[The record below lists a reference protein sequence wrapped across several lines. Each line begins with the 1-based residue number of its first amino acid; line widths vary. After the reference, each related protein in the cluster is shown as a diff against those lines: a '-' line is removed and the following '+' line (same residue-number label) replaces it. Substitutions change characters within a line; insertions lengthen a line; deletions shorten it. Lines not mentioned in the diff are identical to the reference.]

1 MPVTHG
7 LNYIINIM
15 LICAIIGMC
24 VKIFFGNMTSKDGT
38 YGRANSTIWGYGIV
52 SLSILTLVFVSYA
65 IHDKIN
71 TLETSQGTT
80 TTFGGILKFIK
91 SFLASSGPAAISI
104 VILFWIIDLN
114 VTYYQRINKGQVAT
128 EYYQLS
134 AGTSF
139 LFVFQIILLF
149 QYLKMFI
156 NNKTGN
162 GDANSAMTQARLSF
176 ATYFVTMLNV
186 IVVAMMTIILKFFST
201 DG

>member
-1 MPVTHG
+1 
-7 LNYIINIM
+7 
-15 LICAIIGMC
+15 
-24 VKIFFGNMTSKDGT
+24 MTSKDGT